1 MKEAN
6 NITNMNRTFIMAK
19 VKPEETDINKAIKEG
34 FEDPYNYLKLNSNVI
49 VGKIIL
55 YLNNKEKFNLN

>member
-1 MKEAN
+1 MKEAKN
-6 NITNMNRTFIMAK
+6 TTNMNRTFIMAK

-49 VGKIIL
+49 VGKILIITNDL
-55 YLNNKEKFNLN
+55 IVIN